1 MRSRVTQ
8 VVTKQYILLC
18 SVLCLAVLVAGCGG
32 GGGKGT
38 VDQGPPTVTIASY
51 TGLVPATGGAAIFDI
66 VAIDDVGVTRVEVK
80 VTKPDGTSEIIN
92 AAKSGNVWRAQF
104 NAPPNV
110 GTQAAV
116 YKFVAYAYDA
126 VGNVG
131 SSTELSFRVSA
142 PDVPPPP
149 PPFVTGS

>member
-1 MRSRVTQ
+1 

-18 SVLCLAVLVAGCGG
+18 SVLCLAVLVSGCGG